1 MANRYTFQRRSIY
14 WEEEIVYADTVEEA
28 WDKVCS
34 GESDELHIQD
44 FYDYHD
50 EEFELIDIKLDDPLV
65 NMVTNYDNYRQM
77 EFVF

>member
-77 EFVF
+77 EFAF